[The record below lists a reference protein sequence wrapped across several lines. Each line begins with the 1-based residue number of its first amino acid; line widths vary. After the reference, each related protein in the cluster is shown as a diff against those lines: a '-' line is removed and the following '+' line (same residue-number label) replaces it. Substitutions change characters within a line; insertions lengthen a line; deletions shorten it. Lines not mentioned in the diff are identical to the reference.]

1 MDWQGKIAALKELLK
16 RTGRLWT
23 GTELSG
29 YAANGPY
36 HCGNCRYLIGVDGCR
51 HPVVNAD
58 PQIARSASLP
68 IVDAARGCCEFV
80 EPRTESNPGR
90 RAMTPREKARKRRG
104 GQASRAKQ
112 GGMSL
117 PTIARP
123 KTDKEFHRG
132 R

>member
-1 MDWQGKIAALKELLK
+1 MTWPERIAALKALLK

-29 YAANGPY
+29 YAADGPY
-36 HCGNCRYLIGVDGCR
+36 HCGDCRFLIGVDGCG
-51 HPVVNAD
+51 HSVVQAD
-58 PQIARSASLP
+58 PEVPHAGGLP
-68 IVDAARGCCEFV
+68 IVDPARGCCEFV
-80 EPRTESNPGR
+80 DPRKSNPGR
-90 RAMTPREKARKRRG
+90 RTMTPREKARKRRG

-117 PTIARP
+117 PTIARQ
-123 KTDKEFHRG
+123 KSDKEFHRA